1 MSNPVMRVFTSPWAG
16 LVAMIMVIVLGLA
29 LIATSLTAARTETA
43 LRSRIAALTAENR
56 QTAAVWGAKLA
67 ACQAGGIPAGRANR
81 VTAAALSNTARAQ
94 QLAQNAPAGFDVCAR
109 MESADQAVL
118 ETLK

>member
-1 MSNPVMRVFTSPWAG
+1 MSNPLMRVITSPWAG
-16 LVAMIMVIVLGLA
+16 LVAMVMVIVLGLA

-43 LRSRIAALTAENR
+43 LRGRIAAMAAETR

-67 ACQAGGIPAGRANR
+67 ACEAGSGAAVRGGR
-81 VTAAALSNTARAQ
+81 VTAATLSDAARAK

>member
-1 MSNPVMRVFTSPWAG
+1 MSNPLMRVITSPWVG
-16 LVAMIMVIVLGLA
+16 LIAMVMVIVLGLA
-29 LIATSLTAARTETA
+29 LTATSLTAARTEAT
-43 LRSRIAALTAENR
+43 LRGRIAAMAAENR

-67 ACQAGGIPAGRANR
+67 ACEAAAPAVRGDR
-81 VTAAALSNTARAQ
+81 VTAATLSDAARAQ